1 MTARSFAL
9 SLIIGA
15 GLLLGTTLS
24 ANVLTDP
31 QGVFGINIIAQ
42 SADPN
47 WRYLL
52 FNQYKRDAS
61 GIDGIIFGSSR
72 AAYIDGTAFGDRIG
86 RPQVLKFAVPYGL
99 ITDHLPMLQYVLNDK
114 KARGEQLK
122 SVLLLLDLDLFGKT
136 PWTNTNINAFLPPAI
151 SDESTVRFWWRYLT
165 AFQYR
170 KWRDSVRRRYRDA
183 VLRQSGSTE
192 KNNTLV
198 RQSAVAGFP
207 AAATGGAG
215 DASRSIQTAASGQL
229 ADEAVALSHRGR
241 KSWNAER
248 PDLARQISFLAQFV
262 EICRSNDVA
271 LTVATSPMSR
281 ANMEGYPDGELEAL
295 TERLNRLTP
304 IWDFS
309 SPKWLADNSNYW
321 ADFSHFSDAV
331 GLLMLDRMFLGNSS
345 APADFGRLRPQLAP

>member
-1 MTARSFAL
+1 VTARSFAL

-15 GLLLGTTLS
+15 SLLLGATLC

-31 QGVFGINIIAQ
+31 QGVFGIHDIAG
-42 SADPN
+42 SANPN

-52 FNQYKRDAS
+52 FKQYERDAS
-61 GIDGIIFGSSR
+61 LIDGIIFGSSR
-72 AAYIDGTAFGDRIG
+72 AAYIDGVAFGDRIG
-86 RPQVLKFAVPYGL
+86 RPQTLKFAVPYGL

-114 KARGEQLK
+114 RARGEQLK

-151 SDESTVRFWWRYLT
+151 SDESAVRFWWRYLT

-170 KWRDSVRRRYRDA
+170 KWRDSVRRRNRDTA
-183 VLRQSGSTE
+183 SMQSGSTE
-192 KNNTLV
+192 KDALV
-198 RQSAVAGFP
+198 RRSALAGFP
-207 AAATGGAG
+207 AAAIGGAG
-215 DASRSIQTAASGQL
+215 DAGRSIQTAASTQL

-248 PDLARQISFLAQFV
+248 PDLARQISYLAQFV
-262 EICRSNDVA
+262 EFCRNNNVA

-309 SPKWLADNSNYW
+309 SPKWLADNPNYW

>member
-1 MTARSFAL
+1 VTARTFAL
-9 SLIIGA
+9 SVIAGA
-15 GLLLGTTLS
+15 GLLLGVTLC

-31 QGVFGINIIAQ
+31 QSVFGIHLIAQ

-52 FNQYKRDAS
+52 FKQYQRDPS
-61 GIDGIIFGSSR
+61 PVDGIIFGSSR
-72 AAYIDGTAFGDRIG
+72 AAYIDGPAFGDRIG
-86 RPQVLKFAVPYGL
+86 SPQVLRFAVPYGL
-99 ITDHLPMLQYVLNDK
+99 ITDHLPLLQYVLNDK
-114 KARGEQLK
+114 RARGEQLK

-136 PWTNTNINAFLPPAI
+136 PWTNTNINAFLPPVV
-151 SDESTVRFWWRYLT
+151 SGESAVRFWWRYLT

-170 KWRDSVRRRYRDA
+170 KWRDSVRRHNRDA
-183 VLRQSGSTE
+183 ASMQSGSAE
-192 KNNTLV
+192 RDELA
-198 RQSAVAGFP
+198 QPSAVAAFP
-207 AAATGGAG
+207 IIAIGGDG
-215 DASRSIQTAASGQL
+215 ASRSMQIAASGQL
-229 ADEAVALSHRGR
+229 ADEAIALSHRSR

-248 PDLARQISFLAQFV
+248 PDLARQISYLAQFV
-262 EICRSNDVA
+262 EFCRSNNVA

-281 ANMEGYPDGELEAL
+281 ANLEGYPDGELEAL
-295 TERLNRLTP
+295 TEKLNRLTP

-345 APADFGRLRPQLAP
+345 SPADFGRLRPQRAP

>member
-9 SLIIGA
+9 SVIIGA
-15 GLLLGTTLS
+15 SLLLGTTLC

-31 QGVFGINIIAQ
+31 QGVFGVEVIAR

-61 GIDGIIFGSSR
+61 LIDGIIFGSSR
-72 AAYIDGTAFGDRIG
+72 AAYIDGAAFGDRVG
-86 RPQVLKFAVPYGL
+86 NPQTLRFAVPYGL
-99 ITDHLPMLQYVLNDK
+99 ITDHLPLLQYALNDK
-114 KARGEQLK
+114 RARGEQLK

-151 SDESTVRFWWRYLT
+151 SDESAVRFWWRYLT

-170 KWRDSVRRRYRDA
+170 KWRDSVRRRSQNA
-183 VLRQSGSTE
+183 VSRQSGSTE
-192 KNNTLV
+192 KDALV

-207 AAATGGAG
+207 VIAIGGAG

-229 ADEAVALSHRGR
+229 ADEAVALSHRSR
-241 KSWNAER
+241 KTWNAER
-248 PDLARQISFLAQFV
+248 PDLARQISYLAQFV
-262 EICRSNDVA
+262 ELCRNNNVA
-271 LTVATSPMSR
+271 LTVATSPMFR
-281 ANMEGYPDGELEAL
+281 ANMDGYADGELEAL
-295 TERLNRLTP
+295 MEELNRLTP

-309 SPKWLADNSNYW
+309 SPKWLADNPNYW

-331 GLLMLDRMFLGNSS
+331 GLLMLDRMFLGNSPT
-345 APADFGRLRPQLAP
+345 PADFGRLRPLLAP

>member
-1 MTARSFAL
+1 VTARSFAL
-9 SLIIGA
+9 SVIIGA
-15 GLLLGTTLS
+15 SLLLGTTLC

-31 QGVFGINIIAQ
+31 QGVFGVEVIAR

-52 FNQYKRDAS
+52 FKQYERDAS
-61 GIDGIIFGSSR
+61 LIDGIIFGSSR
-72 AAYIDGTAFGDRIG
+72 AAYIDGAAFGDRIG
-86 RPQVLKFAVPYGL
+86 SPQVLRFAVPYGL
-99 ITDHLPMLQYVLNDK
+99 ITDHLPLLQYVLDDK
-114 KARGEQLK
+114 RARGEQLK
-122 SVLLLLDLDLFGKT
+122 SVLLLVDLDLFGKT
-136 PWTNTNINAFLPPAI
+136 PWTNTNINAFLPPAVGG
-151 SDESTVRFWWRYLT
+151 EPAVRFWWRYLT

-183 VLRQSGSTE
+183 VSRQSGSIE
-192 KNNTLV
+192 NHALV
-198 RQSAVAGFP
+198 RQSAIAAFP
-207 AAATGGAG
+207 VIAIGAAG

-248 PDLARQISFLAQFV
+248 PDLARQISYLAEFV
-262 EICRSNDVA
+262 EVCRSNNVA

-281 ANMEGYPDGELEAL
+281 ANIEGYPDGELEAL

-309 SPKWLADNSNYW
+309 SPKWLADNPNYW

-331 GLLMLDRMFLGNSS
+331 GLLMLDRMFLRNSS
-345 APADFGRLRPQLAP
+345 TPADFGRLRPQLAP